1 MGGDWVQRRINH
13 SSGGVPS
20 LATFSIEGFDP
31 LITKT
36 FIAHEADT
44 LEMYRDALSEVFLQI
59 ARLSSSQD
67 VQKHL
72 IGGVSQTGFTR
83 LT

>member
-1 MGGDWVQRRINH
+1 MLKKGFIAGMALY
-13 SSGGVPS
+13 SS
-20 LATFSIEGFDP
+20 L
-31 LITKT
+31 
-36 FIAHEADT
+36 AHEADI
-44 LEMYRDALSEVFLQI
+44 LEMYRDALSEVFFQI
-59 ARLSSSQD
+59 AKLSSSQD